1 MTNHVMLDL
10 ERMGTA
16 SDAPIIAIGA
26 VAFNEQGVIAGADFY
41 SQVSLHSA
49 IAAGARIDTA
59 TVIWWMKQSDDARS
73 KFFDNEAAPQL
84 FDALTEFSEWFRT
97 VNGRQLWGNG
107 AASDN
112 AILSNVYRSVNLPQP
127 WKFWDN
133 RCYRTIKSLY
143 NFIPMER
150 VGTHHNALDDAKSQA
165 AHLVSIHQMVGVP
178 LE

>member
-10 ERMGTA
+10 ETMGTA

-26 VAFNEQGVIAGADFY
+26 VAFNEQGVITGADFY
-41 SQVSLHSA
+41 RQVSLHSA
-49 IAAGARIDTA
+49 IAAGTRIDPA

-73 KFFDNEAAPQL
+73 KFFDNEEAPQL
-84 FDALTEFSEWFRT
+84 FDALTEFSEWFRK

-107 AASDN
+107 AAFDN
-112 AILSNVYRSVNLPQP
+112 MLLSQAYRSVNLAQP
-127 WKFWDN
+127 WKFWDD